1 MQTYYPR
8 PALERAMKVQEVIL
22 RAASGQIHWFQAAE
36 ILGISCRQMRRWKK
50 RYELYGYDGLYDR
63 RKKIPSPKRVPLELL
78 EKVLKLYRE
87 KYFDFNISHFYDKL
101 RKHHKISLSYNWVRL
116 ALEGAGLIQK
126 RNRRDKH
133 RKRRPRKPLV
143 GMMLHMDG
151 SPHDWFGND
160 SEYTIVTVSDDATNR
175 LYDIELVKEEDALT
189 CMGMLKNVVEK
200 KGIFC
205 SLYTDRAS
213 HFFLT
218 KKAGE
223 EVAKDNLTQ
232 IGRAL
237 SELGIQAI
245 PAYSPQ
251 ARGRAERFNQTLQGR
266 IPQELRLR
274 GLKTPKEANKYLKH
288 LKQEYIKEHNQ
299 RFAIKPQQKGTAFI
313 KVPKTVD
320 LNKVFCFK
328 YERTVNNDNTISFK
342 NRLLQIGPSELRV
355 SFAKCRVTVYE
366 HIDGC
371 ISVGYGPHMLG
382 YYLPKQLSTNS
393 GYSQKEKVA
402 KRKKTTTTINQ
413 KRTHHLLEKADILT
427 C

>member
-1 MQTYYPR
+1 MQVYYPQ
-8 PALERAMKVQEVIL
+8 PALERAMKVQEIIL
-22 RAASGQIHWFQAAE
+22 RAVSGQINWIQAAE
-36 ILGISCRQMRRWKK
+36 ILGISCRQMRRWKI

-63 RKKIPSPKRVPLELL
+63 RRKIPSPKRVPLDKA
-78 EKVLKLYRE
+78 EKVLRLYRE

-101 RKHHKISLSYNWVRL
+101 RKCHKINLSYNWVRL

-133 RKRRPRKPLV
+133 RKRRPRKPLI

-160 SEYTIVTVSDDATNR
+160 TEYDIITISDDANNK
-175 LYDIELVKEEDALT
+175 LYDIELVKEENSLS
-189 CMGMLKNVVEK
+189 CMSMLKNVVEK

-205 SLYTDRAS
+205 SLYSDRAR

-223 EVAKDNLTQ
+223 DVSKDSPTQ
-232 IGRAL
+232 IARAL
-237 SELGIQAI
+237 QELGIQAI

-251 ARGRAERFNQTLQGR
+251 ARGRSERLNRTLQGR

-274 GLKTPKEANKYLKH
+274 KIKTLREANKYLKN
-288 LKQEYIKEHNQ
+288 EYIREHNK
-299 RFAIKPQQKGTAFI
+299 RFSRRPEQKGSAFI

-355 SFAKCRVTVYE
+355 SFAKCKVMVYE
-366 HIDGC
+366 HIDGP
-371 ISVGYGPHMLG
+371 ISIGYGPHMIA
-382 YYLPKQLSTNS
+382 YYLPKHLSTDS
-393 GYSQKEKVA
+393 QYSQKEKVA
-402 KRKKTTTTINQ
+402 KRKRTTTNINKNQ
-413 KRTHHLLEKADILT
+413 KRTDHLLEKADILT

>member
-1 MQTYYPR
+1 MGTYYPR

-22 RAASGQIHWFQAAE
+22 RAISGRIYWFQAAE
-36 ILGISCRQMRRWKK
+36 ILGISCRQMRRWKR

-63 RKKIPSPKRVPLELL
+63 RRKIPSPRRIPLDKA
-78 EKVLKLYRE
+78 EKILRLYRE

-101 RKHHKISLSYNWVRL
+101 SKYHNISVSYNWVRL
-116 ALEGAGLIQK
+116 ALEGAGLIKK
-126 RNRRDKH
+126 RQRRDKH
-133 RKRRPRKPLV
+133 RKRRPRKPLI

-160 SEYTIVTVSDDATNR
+160 TEYDIITISDDANNR
-175 LYDIELVKEEDALT
+175 LYDIEMVKEEDSLS
-189 CMGMLKNVVEK
+189 CMSMLRNVVEK

-205 SLYTDRAS
+205 SLYSDRAS

-223 EVAKDNLTQ
+223 DVSKENLTQ

-237 SELGIQAI
+237 KELEIQAI

-251 ARGRAERFNQTLQGR
+251 ARGRAERLNRTLQGR

-274 GLKTPKEANKYLKH
+274 GIKTLKEANQYLKT
-288 LKQEYIKEHNQ
+288 EYLKEHNK
-299 RFAIKPQQKGTAFI
+299 RFARKPEKKGSAFI
-313 KVPKTVD
+313 KVPKTID
-320 LNKVFCFK
+320 LNKIFCFK
-328 YERTVNNDNTISFK
+328 YERTVNKDNTISFQ
-342 NRLLQIGPSELRV
+342 NRVLQIGPSELRV
-355 SFAKCRVTVYE
+355 SFSKCKVTVYK
-366 HIDGC
+366 HLDDS
-371 ISVGYGPHMLG
+371 ISIGYGPHMIA
-382 YYLPKQLSTNS
+382 YYLPKQLSTKS
-393 GYSQKEKVA
+393 TYLQKEKVA
-402 KRKKTTTTINQ
+402 KRKRTNIAINQ